1 MNAENQAPFVR
12 EMAGIVTTLSK
23 NAEEQQAT
31 AEEALARLTRA
42 AVNLD
47 RAANECRAFQK
58 TVQEN
63 VDAKIRDA
71 MEGAASEAAKLL
83 ASKFSVANKQAE
95 LAAERYECAA
105 RTIGLRLAAMI
116 IVACVVTLGLAT
128 YLIRHSYP
136 SQAEMQAL
144 RDERQQLQ
152 ETISILDSR
161 GGRAITTCVD
171 AKQQQHLCAYVINP
185 DTKQVITALL
195 SGY

>member
-1 MNAENQAPFVR
+1 MSAENQAPFVR

-31 AEEALARLTRA
+31 AEEALARITRA

-47 RAANECRAFQK
+47 RAANECSAFQK

-63 VDAKIRDA
+63 VDAKIREA
-71 MEGAASEAAKLL
+71 MDGAASEAAKLL
-83 ASKFSVANKQAE
+83 AGKFSVANKQAE
-95 LAAERYECAA
+95 LAAERYESAA

-152 ETISILDSR
+152 ETISILDRR